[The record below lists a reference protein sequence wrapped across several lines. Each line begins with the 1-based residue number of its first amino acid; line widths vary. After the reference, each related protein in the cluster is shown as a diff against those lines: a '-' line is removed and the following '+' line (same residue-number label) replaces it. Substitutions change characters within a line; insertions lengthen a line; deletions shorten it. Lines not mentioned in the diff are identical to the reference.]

1 MVRLSELLDQ
11 LCFDGSIQ
19 RIGGHRYK
27 ALAPDAPGRE
37 AWEGLLSMNQRGFG
51 FVNAAG
57 HDDVYIPPDSVGA
70 AMHGDKVRIA
80 VVNRSSRGLEGR
92 ILAIVTRRS
101 NRIAGTFRRRGKSTW
116 LEPDDTRLR
125 GPIVLTDVATK
136 GSAVAKDGEAAI
148 VEITRFPEYPNETPE
163 GRLVAALGKSGDPK
177 TEVAKIL
184 LREQIVEE
192 HPEAA
197 MQEAETM
204 AAKLQH
210 FDLTTR
216 RDLRQVPLPTIDP
229 KDARDH
235 DDAVWVDKRGDGYR
249 VYVAIADVAEYVTEG
264 SALDAEAR
272 ARGCTIYLPDR
283 AIPMLPGALAADL
296 CSLLPDRERLCLCV
310 IADLD
315 RAGEVESFELVEG
328 VMRSAAMLTY
338 EGVALSLGFTE
349 EGQPSRQAEAMK
361 PGLRVLEELSR
372 KLRKRRLAN
381 GALDLDL
388 PEAHVILD
396 EATGEPKDVVRRA
409 KDPGIKRA
417 YQMIEELML
426 LGNELVAQWLS
437 SKKSLAVYRVH
448 STPDPAKLE
457 RLAQVAKR
465 IGLEVDPQD
474 LLEPQGLGRW
484 LRQIAEHPRK
494 QVLEM
499 LTLRSLKQAVY
510 DIVNI
515 GHFGLASDAY
525 LHFTSPIRRYPDLVV
540 HRLVKGLLRGGR
552 PSNAPE
558 AVERLREAATQSSQR
573 ERASMEVERE
583 VVDLYRALLMQ
594 SHVGETLSGVVTG
607 VTGGGVYVALDAPF
621 VDVLVRLD
629 SLGTDSYELSDDEL
643 ALVGQRSGDRV
654 ELGQRLSVLIE
665 EASILRRT
673 TLARRL
679 VGKGD
684 SKDRAARNAR
694 PSDKRGARPGEKPS
708 PRPSDRRG
716 TRPGEKQ
723 SPRPSDRRGTRPG
736 EKPSPRPS
744 DRRGTRPGEKQSPRP
759 SEKASASRVRNEQ
772 PSRRPSTRP
781 EAKKPSKPAQKPAM
795 KHAQK
800 AQGPKAG
807 PGKKGR

>member
-1 MVRLSELLDQ
+1 MTRPLPARADIIGILAEARRPLHSREIAVKLGVAEGSHIRLSELLDQ
-11 LCFDGSIQ
+11 LCLDGSIQ
-19 RIGGHRYK
+19 RVAGHRYK
-27 ALAPDAPGRE
+27 THAPDERGRE
-37 AWEGLLSMNQRGFG
+37 AWEGMLTMNQRGFG

-57 HDDVYIPPDSVGA
+57 HDDVYVPSDAIGA
-70 AMHGDKVRIA
+70 AMHGDKVRVA

-92 ILAIVTRRS
+92 IATIVTRRS
-101 NRIAGTFRRRGKSTW
+101 NRIAGTFRRRGKSAW
-116 LEPDDTRLR
+116 LEPDDTRIR
-125 GPIVLTDVATK
+125 GPIVLSQAVGK
-136 GSAVAKDGEAAI
+136 GPALGKDGEGAI

-163 GRLVAALGKSGDPK
+163 GRLVAVLGKSGDPN

-192 HPEAA
+192 HPAAA

-204 AAKLQH
+204 ASKLLRFDCAK
-210 FDLTTR
+210 R
-216 RDLRQVPLPTIDP
+216 RDLREVPLPTIDP

-235 DDAVWVDKRGDGYR
+235 DDAVWVEKRDDGYR
-249 VYVAIADVAEYVTEG
+249 VYVAIADVAEYVTAG

-310 IADLD
+310 IAELD
-315 RAGEVESFELVEG
+315 RTGEVESFELVEG

-349 EGQPSRQAEAMK
+349 EGQRSRQAEAMK
-361 PGLRVLEELSR
+361 PGLRVLDELSR
-372 KLRKRRLAN
+372 KLRKRRLSS

-396 EATGEPKDVVRRA
+396 DKTGVPQDVVRRA
-409 KDPGIKRA
+409 KDPGVKRA

-426 LGNELVAQWLS
+426 LANELVAQWLS
-437 SKKSLAVYRVH
+437 SRKSLAVYRVH
-448 STPDPAKLE
+448 AAPDPTKLE
-457 RLAQVAKR
+457 RLARVAKR
-465 IGLEVDPQD
+465 IGLEVDPND

-484 LRQIAEHPRK
+484 LRRIAEHPNK

-552 PSNAPE
+552 ASNTPE
-558 AVERLREAATQSSQR
+558 AVEQIREAATQSSQR

-583 VVDLYRALLMQ
+583 VVDLYRTLLMQ
-594 SHVGETLSGVVTG
+594 SHVGETLAGVVTG
-607 VTGGGVYVALDAPF
+607 VTPNGVYVALDAPF

-629 SLGTDSYELSDDEL
+629 SIGPDSYELSDDEL

-673 TLARRL
+673 TLARRV
-679 VGKGD
+679 VGKSGSKGSPRHAQPSSAQPSGSRSREGNRD
-684 SKDRAARNAR
+684 SRQKLAR
-694 PSDKRGARPGEKPS
+694 PEPKRTGKPS
-708 PRPSDRRG
+708 N
-716 TRPGEKQ
+716 
-723 SPRPSDRRGTRPG
+723 
-736 EKPSPRPS
+736 KP
-744 DRRGTRPGEKQSPRP
+744 T
-759 SEKASASRVRNEQ
+759 V
-772 PSRRPSTRP
+772 
-781 EAKKPSKPAQKPAM
+781 

-800 AQGPKAG
+800 TPGHGPKAMG
-807 PGKKGR
+807 GKKGR